1 MCSTGKIQLAIDKNL
16 NPGYSLAFSGLL
28 TFWDKWCLLSPLLT
42 KYQAVRHQTP
52 GHGRAARKPQFPGR
66 VVKNRTGMPEH
77 SSRKGRDKPGEWAE
91 PGINSLK

>member
-28 TFWDKWCLLSPLLT
+28 TLWDKWCLLSALLT
-42 KYQAVRHQTP
+42 KYQAVGHQTP
-52 GHGRAARKPQFPGR
+52 GHGRAAREPQLPGS
-66 VVKNRTGMPEH
+66 VGKNRTRMPEH
-77 SSRKGRDKPGEWAE
+77 SSREGRDKPGEGAE